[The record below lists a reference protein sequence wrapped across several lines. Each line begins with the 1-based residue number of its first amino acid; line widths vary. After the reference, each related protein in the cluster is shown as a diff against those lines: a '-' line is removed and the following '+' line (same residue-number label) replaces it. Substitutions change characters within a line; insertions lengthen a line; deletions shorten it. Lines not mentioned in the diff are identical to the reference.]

1 MLLTPSFQQAMPN
14 RMHIWVLAPSIAA
27 ADENIRYYY
36 DFSQSIAEYQAVF
49 ETLQLP
55 WTWQPVT
62 LNDYQQVIEHI
73 AEQSKNQLSVPVI
86 LNLCDGDEVN
96 GAPGLSVVHCLEQ
109 HNLIYTGADAYF
121 YEVTTSKIPM
131 KKAFDAAG
139 LSHAAWS
146 IIRKST
152 IRTDK
157 LFEKVGSPLI
167 VKPAVSGGSMG
178 LGVRNVVEN
187 TDQLKTL
194 LKELFSGYRG
204 WDLTSDGLIAESFIR
219 GREFTL
225 LISGSYDDRNSA
237 TIYDPVE
244 RVFHQSLPPNEQFL
258 SFDRLWET
266 YEQESAMPNEENFY
280 EYRQPEE
287 SLWEPLKQISWD
299 AYVATKGKGY
309 TRVDVRMDEQT
320 GRLYVLE
327 VNAQCGLSE
336 DENFTSIGA
345 ILRFANQ
352 SFSQL
357 ILEILHDAWC
367 RFERKQQQLANSR
380 IARA

>member
-36 DFSQSIAEYQAVF
+36 DFTQSIAEYQAVF

-62 LNDYQQVIEHI
+62 LEDYQQVIEHI

-219 GREFTL
+219 GREFTIGVFQSKGNIIPL
-225 LISGSYDDRNSA
+225 PITEIISKNEFFDFEAKYQGASEEVTPANVDESVANQIRTEAQKAYA
-237 TIYDPVE
+237 
-244 RVFHQSLPPNEQFL
+244 VFNC
-258 SFDRLWET
+258 RG
-266 YEQESAMPNEENFY
+266 
-280 EYRQPEE
+280 
-287 SLWEPLKQISWD
+287 
-299 AYVATKGKGY
+299 V
-309 TRVDVRMDEQT
+309 VRMDFIYEAQS
-320 GRLYVLE
+320 GRPHL
-327 VNAQCGLSE
+327 
-336 DENFTSIGA
+336 
-345 ILRFANQ
+345 
-352 SFSQL
+352 
-357 ILEILHDAWC
+357 LEINTVPGQSEASIVP
-367 RFERKQQQLANSR
+367 QQVKAMGWSLTEFYSALIEECFQ
-380 IARA
+380 